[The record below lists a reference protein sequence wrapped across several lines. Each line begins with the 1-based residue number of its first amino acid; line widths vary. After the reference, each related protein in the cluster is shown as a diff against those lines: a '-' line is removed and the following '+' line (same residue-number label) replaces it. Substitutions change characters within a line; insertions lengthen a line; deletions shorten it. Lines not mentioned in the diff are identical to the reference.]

1 MSFGETVALGALAGF
16 TIYLGLPFGRLRLL
30 STRTRVGLAMFS
42 VGILAFLF
50 AEIIAHGFAIVE
62 EAVEELGEDEGSFW
76 SALGL
81 TALFG
86 GGFAAGSV
94 GLALLESRFRPR
106 RKPAPP
112 LVGGSTAAMTVD
124 QAEMLGAEQLAQ
136 RAHALRLGMTIAA
149 AIGIHNF
156 AEGLAIGVSAST
168 GEIGLATVLII
179 GFALHNATEGFGIV
193 APLTGEPTRPSWR
206 FLAVLGVIGGAP
218 TFFGTLIGQ
227 AYTSEPLSIL
237 FLSLAAG
244 SILFVVIEL
253 LSVSRRLGS
262 KTILAWAIFAGLALG
277 FATDFVIEAA
287 GG

>member
-1 MSFGETVALGALAGF
+1 MSEAQILLLGAVAGF
-16 TIYLGLPFGRLRLL
+16 TIFLGLPLGRLRGASPRLVCGLSAFATGILIFLL
-30 STRTRVGLAMFS
+30 WDVLSGAVEPVEHALEAAAEGEGSWGRFLGLAVLLAVGTGIGLLTLVYYDRWMSRERGRAQLGPGAAS
-42 VGILAFLF
+42 V
-50 AEIIAHGFAIVE
+50 AEFERAPVF
-62 EAVEELGEDEGSFW
+62 
-76 SALGL
+76 GL
-81 TALFG
+81 TAG
-86 GGFAAGSV
+86 GW
-94 GLALLESRFRPR
+94 LALL
-106 RKPAPP
+106 
-112 LVGGSTAAMTVD
+112 
-124 QAEMLGAEQLAQ
+124 
-136 RAHALRLGMTIAA
+136 IATG
-149 AIGIHNF
+149 IGLHNF
-156 AEGLAIGVSAST
+156 AEGLAIGQSAAAGDIS
-168 GEIGLATVLII
+168 LALVLII
-179 GFALHNATEGFGIV
+179 GFGLHNATEGFGIV